1 MGVSSGSSTL
11 KYGVLEAFVL
21 RPLLFTIYMLPL
33 TAIMRKHNIMFHS
46 YADDTQLYLSFSPT
60 KAEGFH
66 ALSCLM
72 KCVSEIELWMK
83 ANLLKLN
90 TEKTEILILGTKS
103 VITKYHLDDF
113 RVGVSSTS
121 PSETVRNLGCIF
133 DPVLNMACH
142 VTSLCK
148 SAYYHLYNLGK
159 VRKCLSRGITEKFIH
174 VFVSSRLDY
183 GNSLLYGINSYLLD
197 KL

>member
-1 MGVSSGSSTL
+1 
-11 KYGVLEAFVL
+11 
-21 RPLLFTIYMLPL
+21 
-33 TAIMRKHNIMFHS
+33 MFHS
-46 YADDTQLYLSFSPT
+46 YADDTQLYLSFSPI

-66 ALSCLM
+66 AISCLM

-83 ANLLKLN
+83 ANLLKLK

-103 VITKYHLDDF
+103 VIRKYHLDDF
-113 RVGVSSTS
+113 RVGLSSTS
-121 PSETVRNLGCIF
+121 PSETVRNLGRIF
-133 DPVLNMACH
+133 YPVLNMACH

-174 VFVSSRLDY
+174 VLLVPGWTMVTLCCMGLTLTYWISYSAYKLCSTASPVRTRIEYKILLLSSE
-183 GNSLLYGINSYLLD
+183 
-197 KL
+197 

>member
-1 MGVSSGSSTL
+1 
-11 KYGVLEAFVL
+11 
-21 RPLLFTIYMLPL
+21 
-33 TAIMRKHNIMFHS
+33 MRKHNIKFHS
-46 YADDTQLYLSFSPT
+46 YADETQLYLSFSPT

-66 ALSCLM
+66 ALSCLT

-90 TEKTEILILGTKS
+90 TEKTEILVLDTKS
-103 VITKYHLDDF
+103 VIRKYHLDDF
-113 RVGVSSTS
+113 RVGLSSIG
-121 PSETVRNLGCIF
+121 PSETVRNLGSIF

-159 VRKCLSRGITEKFIH
+159 VRKCLTRSM
-174 VFVSSRLDY
+174 
-183 GNSLLYGINSYLLD
+183 LLLVPDWTMVTLCCMGLILACWISYSAYKILQHCFSQGPRSMNISHQFLPNYTGFQCVA
-197 KL
+197 L